1 MIVPPYNNMPYGRGI
16 AFSLSLVQYTAS
28 KMAAMATA
36 VTATSKTTRVM
47 QTASRGVEAADA
59 GKRETV
65 TLGIG
70 SWKGCYTLGTPYL
83 YTYYILKHYYGLIGS
98 LALLSSGPQ
107 LL

>member
-1 MIVPPYNNMPYGRGI
+1 MVVPPYKNMLYRRGI

-36 VTATSKTTRVM
+36 MTATGKTTKVM

-59 GKRETV
+59 RKRETV
-65 TLGIG
+65 TLSIG
-70 SWKGCYTLGTPYL
+70 SWKGCYTLGTAYS
-83 YTYYILKHYYGLIGS
+83 YTYYTLKHYYGLIGS